1 MGTSI
6 SQPSKRTPNWRPVF
20 KCYENENIPEFRT
33 INEVWRASENEE
45 MPISYHLKSEA
56 VYNCYE
62 VVKNSNSTAEALQKF
77 NHSILKNKNNSIVSE
92 FAKRAIPLAFQ
103 SSNPSNQW
111 INSFFSEITSYI
123 VSRDTSGFVGESY
136 RNKNVSE
143 LINFK
148 KAIISRVYQ
157 IIGSDDININ
167 SFSSWGSFVD
177 SSVQKLKT
185 K

>member
-20 KCYENENIPEFRT
+20 KCYENEKIPEYRA
-33 INEVWRASENEE
+33 INEVWRASENDEI
-45 MPISYHLKSEA
+45 PISSHLKSEA

-62 VVKNSNSTAEALQKF
+62 AVKNSNSTIEALQKF
-77 NHSILKNKNNSIVSE
+77 NHSILKNKNNTIVSE
-92 FAKRAIPLAFQ
+92 FAKRAIPMAFQ

-111 INSFFSEITSYI
+111 INSFFGEVTNYI
-123 VSRDTSGFVGESY
+123 VSRDTSGFVGDKY

-148 KAIISRVYQ
+148 KS
-157 IIGSDDININ
+157 IN
-167 SFSSWGSFVD
+167 SRINQILGGDDRKVNSYSSWNSFVD
-177 SSVQKLKT
+177 SSVKKLKT
-185 K
+185 N